1 MAQSGLLSLPKELRD
16 IIFSDVLGTVHCKYP
31 ILVWDHISIAN
42 TAGSSSKGVGIL
54 LACRTTYNDCIA
66 LIYDNAVAHMS
77 VRGDTQGLTPL
88 SSSSLGPIQKCSLL
102 PRLKHIQ
109 LEISYRASQS
119 ESVKRVVDRVT
130 KLSKTFKKSANLKT
144 VELIFFDEGS
154 RHRTE
159 LYRTGSL
166 ADPIV
171 DAVIKLDCQDL
182 VAVSRNSAA
191 KWNMSGEKWKLL
203 REKAGEAAEGAE
215 EFREITFDYWE
226 HAFKWKN

>member
-1 MAQSGLLSLPKELRD
+1 MAQSSLLSLPKELRD
-16 IIFSDVLGTVHCKYP
+16 IIFSDVLETVHCKYP

-54 LACRTTYNDCIA
+54 LACRTTYSDCID

-77 VRGDTQGLTPL
+77 VRGDTQGLTPS
-88 SSSSLGPIQKCSLL
+88 SSSSLGPIQTCSLL

-119 ESVKRVVDRVT
+119 ESVKRVADRVT
-130 KLSKTFKKSANLKT
+130 KLSKTFKKHGNVKT
-144 VELIFFDEGS
+144 VDLIFFDEGS

-159 LYRTGSL
+159 LYRIRNT

-171 DAVIKLDCQDL
+171 DAAMRLECQNL
-182 VAVSRNSAA
+182 VAVSRNWSA
-191 KWNMSGEKWKLL
+191 KWNISVEKWKLL
-203 REKAGEAAEGAE
+203 REKAGEDAEGAE